1 VVQLAQP
8 YWISSM
14 RLLLW
19 DCDDRSYS
27 YHIETSL
34 NNRDWQMAVNRDN
47 ELCRSWQNIVLD
59 EPRPVVFV
67 RIVGVHN
74 TANEVF
80 HCVHFECPS
89 LEALATEESAAASD
103 KEESVPG
110 GEEEEEKKDGGTP
123 GKKKSLGRRRSGAA
137 AAATPPSD
145 WSSLASGS
153 NQFSS
158 PQLDPSSARRGPV

>member
-1 VVQLAQP
+1 
-8 YWISSM
+8 M

-34 NNRDWQMAVNRDN
+34 NNREWQMAVNKDR

-89 LEALATEESAAASD
+89 LEVLATESDDKEGERDEAAVAVAVAVAVEDNTDGEEAGAVEKKAITKRGRNGAASPSPNASPRA
-103 KEESVPG
+103 SV
-110 GEEEEEKKDGGTP
+110 
-123 GKKKSLGRRRSGAA
+123 
-137 AAATPPSD
+137 
-145 WSSLASGS
+145 SSS
-153 NQFSS
+153 NQGRSSQAASS
-158 PQLDPSSARRGPV
+158 PARRPAV